1 MGASGRPSGKARGV
15 LIPGVCTRRA
25 TPRAGCIEVPTGTIP
40 SQVERAATVVRL
52 TRRSPGDDVG
62 AIAATVGDY
71 TLWADWDRSWKLQSA
86 AQTLSTDAV
95 TTHAW

>member
-1 MGASGRPSGKARGV
+1 
-15 LIPGVCTRRA
+15 
-25 TPRAGCIEVPTGTIP
+25 
-40 SQVERAATVVRL
+40 VERAATVVRL
-52 TRRSPGDDVG
+52 TWRSPGDDVG

>member
-1 MGASGRPSGKARGV
+1 M
-15 LIPGVCTRRA
+15 
-25 TPRAGCIEVPTGTIP
+25 PTGTIP

-52 TRRSPGDDVG
+52 ARRSPGDDVG
-62 AIAATVGDY
+62 AIAATVGNY

>member
-1 MGASGRPSGKARGV
+1 
-15 LIPGVCTRRA
+15 
-25 TPRAGCIEVPTGTIP
+25 VPTGTIP

-52 TRRSPGDDVG
+52 TRHSPGDEVG

-71 TLWADWDRSWKLQSA
+71 TLWADWDKSWKLQSA

-95 TTHAW
+95 TTRAW